1 MRKTVKL
8 PLNII
13 FSVFNVDFPLLD
25 FEQEDNIFFPFLVI
39 DLNVDVFFNTRFSLV
54 FFAMKNN

>member
-54 FFAMKNN
+54 FLR